1 VWSSIS
7 AEKVPKKAKE
17 LSALQVRRL
26 KQPGLNAVGGVAGL
40 HLQVKES
47 GARSWILRV
56 QIGDRRRDVGLGG
69 FPDVTLGAA
78 RDNAR
83 QIREQ
88 IRQGIDPIAAR
99 KAEQDALRS
108 AEAKR
113 FTFNQAAAACYKAKA
128 REFRNSKHSAQWK
141 GTLDTYVSPVIGS
154 LPVDQIELAHV
165 VQVLE
170 PIWETKTET
179 ASRVRG
185 RIESV
190 LSWAAVSGYRSRYN
204 PACWKDNLEHIFP
217 KPSKVR
223 TVNHH
228 AALPWPKIGAF
239 MAELSKREGVAARA
253 LEFAILTAARS
264 GEVRHAMW
272 DEIDLDAKLWTIPAE
287 RMKAEKQHC
296 VPLSPPAIKL
306 LKALPRLQG
315 SPYVFAAP
323 RGGPL
328 SDMSLSAV
336 TRRMKVDAVPHGFRS
351 SFKDWCRSC
360 TSYPDEVSELALAH
374 VNSDATRAAYARDEL
389 LPKRA
394 RLMRDWARYCGTV
407 QRKGDVVPIETVR
420 RHKDQGSAT

>member
-1 VWSSIS
+1 MWSSLL

-26 KQPGLNAVGGVAGL
+26 KRPGLHAVGGVAGL
-40 HLQVKES
+40 HLQVKDS
-47 GARSWILRV
+47 GAHSWILRV

-99 KAEQDALRS
+99 KAAQDALRS

-113 FTFNQAAAACYKAKA
+113 FTFNQASAACYKAKA

-141 GTLDTYVSPVIGS
+141 GTLDTYASPVIGS
-154 LPVDQIELAHV
+154 LPVDQVELAHV
-165 VQVLE
+165 VKVLE
-170 PIWETKTET
+170 RLWETKTET

-190 LSWAAVSGYRSRYN
+190 LSWATVSGYRSGDN
-204 PACWKDNLEHIFP
+204 PARWKGNLEHIFP

-223 TVNHH
+223 RVNHH
-228 AALPWPKIGAF
+228 AALPWQEIGAF
-239 MAELSKREGVAARA
+239 MAELSKREGMAART

-272 DEIDLDAKLWTIPAE
+272 DEIDLDAKLWTVPAE
-287 RMKAEKQHC
+287 RMKAGKQHV
-296 VPLSPPAIKL
+296 VPLSAAALRL
-306 LKALPRLQG
+306 LKCLPRMKG
-315 SPYVFAAP
+315 SAFVFPAP
-323 RGGPL
+323 RGGAL

-336 TRRMKVDAVPHGFRS
+336 TRRMEVDAVPHGFRS
-351 SFKDWCRSC
+351 SFRDWCAES
-360 TSYPDEVSELALAH
+360 TNYPREVAEQALAH
-374 VNSDATRAAYARDEL
+374 TLESKVEAAYRRGDL
-389 LPKRA
+389 LPKRR
-394 RLMRDWARYCGTV
+394 RLMEQWGRFCSSPQTDARV
-407 QRKGDVVPIETVR
+407 RPIR
-420 RHKDQGSAT
+420 ASK